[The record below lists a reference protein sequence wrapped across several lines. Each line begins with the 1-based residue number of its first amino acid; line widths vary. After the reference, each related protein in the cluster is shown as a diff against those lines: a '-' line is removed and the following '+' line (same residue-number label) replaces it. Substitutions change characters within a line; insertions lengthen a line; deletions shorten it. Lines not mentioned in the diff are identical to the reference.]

1 MELVTKF
8 ICQNGQEITLRLAVP
23 EDASEIIETINSVA
37 LERSYIL
44 TEQFKKTELEEKQY
58 IAEMDTTKN
67 LLLVAVADGQ
77 VIGGLGA
84 HQASSGRHFK
94 TAHVCEI
101 GLHLIKPYREQGI
114 GGKMLEYALEWA
126 KGHGYKKLDACIFT
140 SNKRSLN
147 LFRKFGFVVEGK
159 KAKQFRI
166 GNEYIDE
173 VIMGKIL

>member
-1 MELVTKF
+1 METVVKF
-8 ICQNGQEITLRLAVP
+8 ICQNGQEVTLRPAVP
-23 EDASEIIETINSVA
+23 EDAHQIIDTINSVA
-37 LERSYIL
+37 QERSYIL
-44 TEQFKKTELEEKQY
+44 TDKFKKSEIEEREY
-58 IAEMDTTKN
+58 IANLNTEKN
-67 LLLVAVADGQ
+67 LLLVAEVDGQ

-84 HQASSGRHFK
+84 HQASGGRHFK

-101 GLHLIKPYREQGI
+101 GLHLIKPYRERGI
-114 GGKMLEYALEWA
+114 GSKMLEYAIEWA
-126 KGHGYKKLDACIFT
+126 KAKGYKKLDACIFT

-159 KAKQFRI
+159 RMKQFRI

>member
-1 MELVTKF
+1 MELVTQF
-8 ICQNGQEITLRLAVP
+8 ICQNGQEITLRPAVP

-67 LLLVAVADGQ
+67 LLLVAVADGK

-94 TAHVCEI
+94 NAHVCEI

-114 GGKMLEYALEWA
+114 GAKMLEYALEWA
-126 KGHGYKKLDACIFT
+126 RDYGYKKLDACIFT
-140 SNKRSLN
+140 SNKRSLY

-159 KAKQFRI
+159 RAKQFRI